1 MDAGIDRVLRQLH
14 LDQSDFDHRAGGMD
28 AMNKHDKELLIDEIW
43 KAVSL
48 VVSTIIITLPFW
60 PG

>member
-1 MDAGIDRVLRQLH
+1 M
-14 LDQSDFDHRAGGMD
+14 S
-28 AMNKHDKELLIDEIW
+28 DKELLVDEIW